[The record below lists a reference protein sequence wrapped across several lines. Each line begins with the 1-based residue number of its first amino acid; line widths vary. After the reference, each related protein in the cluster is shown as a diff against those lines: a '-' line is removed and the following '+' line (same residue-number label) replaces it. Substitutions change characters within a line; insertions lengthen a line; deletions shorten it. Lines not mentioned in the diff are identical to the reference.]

1 MGRINVEGL
10 GVVEIAGDEPT
21 AEEISIITENFKNI
35 QAEKDTD
42 TFVKSPSFGRIA
54 LEIGLGIGG
63 SFATGGLGLPALA
76 ARAGMLARPF
86 LVQLAK
92 SSAGS
97 AVGGGTGAAISQTFD
112 PKEDVVKEIGRAAFE
127 AAAGEAIGTP
137 IGIKVVNK
145 LTSVLSPKI
154 QLLESAAAAEDVLK
168 AQKAKILAN
177 PEAYDNDIVKA
188 AGKAVITPALKTDNR
203 LIDISQGIVEKS
215 LLGSGEV
222 LIPKEAAQ
230 KVTES
235 ALKDF
240 VNPLVQG
247 ADATQT
253 GRLFIDALTDSKE
266 LFRAQSKTAYNLLDQ
281 EVAKLGNNKVVDITK
296 YNQALQK
303 ELDALPKGGV
313 NTPTAKKLLE
323 RNIYKDKD
331 GNLINK
337 VTFSEANGLRSD
349 ILALGRDLSAT
360 DSAKY
365 IGAQKLIS
373 NELTNAINKAAV
385 PNSLKSIYTKTNNF
399 YKEGIKSYNDK
410 IIESILS
417 KQDGKDAFKVIVA
430 PGDKGETVEATLKSI
445 DKIFKNNPAKAKELK
460 DSLKGTVLDDMMK
473 KSYFDDGQYGETF
486 SAKKMNSYMKNKT
499 ETFAKLFGEESRE
512 YGQLKKLQTAVSVAH
527 GKISKQGGLPGGVF
541 IQLTQ
546 AGTAGSLLT
555 FNQDATG
562 VTSAAAILLTPKIVG
577 KMLVNPKFNKFL
589 EKGLSANDGTK
600 AGIAFRQLVGRL
612 VTDKLIPETE
622 GKKAIEDSK
631 KIEQKFKTTVSQS
644 TTSPQQR
651 PAPVMPPVNTRVTDV
666 QTRPVAAPM
675 PIPKGTMPTAGLQ
688 ERIAQSNQLDQFIPV
703 R

>member
-21 AEEISIITENFKNI
+21 AEEIGIITENFKNI

-42 TFVKSPSFGRIA
+42 KFVKSPSFGRIA
-54 LEIGLGIGG
+54 LEIGLGVAG
-63 SFATGGLGLPALA
+63 SFASGGLGLPALA

-86 LVQLAK
+86 LIQLAK

-97 AVGGGTGAAISQTFD
+97 AVGGGTGAGISQTFD
-112 PKEDVVKEIGRAAFE
+112 PKEDIVKEVGRAAFE
-127 AAAGEAIGTP
+127 AAAGEAIGAP

-154 QLLESAAAAEDVLK
+154 QLLDSAAAAEEILK
-168 AQKAKILAN
+168 TQKAKILAN
-177 PEAYDNDIVKA
+177 PEAYDNDIIKA

-215 LLGSGEV
+215 LLGSGEI

-240 VNPLVQG
+240 VNPLIQG

-266 LFRAQSKTAYNLLDQ
+266 LFKAQSKTAYNLLDQ
-281 EVAKLGNNKVVDITK
+281 EVAKLGNNRVVDITK

-303 ELDALPKGGV
+303 ELDSLPKGGV
-313 NTPTAKKLLE
+313 NTPSAKALLE
-323 RNIYKDKD
+323 KNIYRDKD
-331 GNLINK
+331 GNFINK

-349 ILALGRDLSAT
+349 ILALGRDLTAT

-373 NELTNAINKAAV
+373 SQLTNAINKAAV
-385 PNSLKSIYTKTNNF
+385 PDTLKSIYTKTNNF
-399 YKEGIKSYNDK
+399 YKEGINSYNDR

-417 KQDGKDAFKVIVA
+417 KQDGKDAFKVIVSGA
-430 PGDKGETVEATLKSI
+430 DKGETVEATLKSI
-445 DKIFKNNPAKAKELK
+445 DKIFKNNPAKAKQLK

-473 KSYFDDGQYGETF
+473 KSYFDDGQYGATF
-486 SAKKMNSYMKNKT
+486 SAKKMNSYMDNKT
-499 ETFAKLFGEESRE
+499 ETFAKLFGENSRE

-546 AGTAGSLLT
+546 AGAAGSFFA
-555 FNQDATG
+555 FNPDASGFGT
-562 VTSAAAILLTPKIVG
+562 AAGIILTPKVIG
-577 KMLVNPKFNKFL
+577 KILVNPKFNKLL
-589 EKGLSANDGTK
+589 EQGLSANDGTK
-600 AGIAFRQLVGRL
+600 AGIAFRQLVGRM
-612 VTDKLIPETE
+612 VTDNLIPEAE

-631 KIEQKFKTTVSQS
+631 KIEQKFKTTISQS
-644 TTSPQQR
+644 ATPPQQR
-651 PAPVMPPVNTRVTDV
+651 QAPIMPSVNTRVTDV
-666 QTRPVAAPM
+666 QARPMAAPM
-675 PIPKGTMPTAGLQ
+675 QGTMPTGGLQ